1 MITDLG
7 VCTTANTRAIPYWVG
22 QAHGLSPKPLPT
34 LPYSPKAVAGST
46 KIVLPLLR
54 LFVHYDASN
63 HHS

>member
-7 VCTTANTRAIPYWVG
+7 VWTTANTRAIPYWG
-22 QAHGLSPKPLPT
+22 EQAHGLSPKPLPT

-46 KIVLPLLR
+46 KIVLPLPGL
-54 LFVHYDASN
+54 LVHYDVSN